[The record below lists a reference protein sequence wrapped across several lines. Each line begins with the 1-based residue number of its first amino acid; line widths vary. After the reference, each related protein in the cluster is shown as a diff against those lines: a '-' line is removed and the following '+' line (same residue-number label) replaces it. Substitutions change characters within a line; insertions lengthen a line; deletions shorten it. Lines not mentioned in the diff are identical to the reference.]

1 MPGGFFEKELNM
13 KRIIIAVLLAT
24 GSLVS
29 ASSFAAAPN
38 TTQGETLNDS
48 FHYPA
53 Y

>member
-1 MPGGFFEKELNM
+1 M

-24 GSLVS
+24 GTLVS

-38 TTQGETLNDS
+38 TPQSDSTLNDS